1 MYDLA
6 EALEQAE
13 AYLLPTAARFM
24 FDRRSRNTVI
34 TIARPAHSIDPMR
47 VSVISYSLLHNAARH
62 TQVCQIP
69 PSAQVDA
76 LQIAA
81 AEARAVS
88 RGRASK
94 QVAYWQGGMYA
105 ARVATEV
112 VKVAVRRRHGCGLRG
127 RARALAIS
135 SVGSC
140 EQSVGRSVGSDSSRA
155 GWRSRP
161 EL

>member
-34 TIARPAHSIDPMR
+34 TIARPAHSIDPMQ
-47 VSVISYSLLHNAARH
+47 VSVISYSLLHNAACH

-88 RGRASK
+88 RGRAGE
-94 QVAYWQGGMYA
+94 QVAYRQGGMYA

-112 VKVAVRRRHGCGLRG
+112 VKVAVRRRHGCGYFD
-127 RARALAIS
+127 ARALAIS

-140 EQSVGRSVGSDSSRA
+140 ERSLGRWLGSDSSRA
-155 GWRSRP
+155 GWRL